1 MSTDAPTS
9 EPTDRIVI
17 VGASLAGGT
26 AALTL
31 RERGY
36 AGEILLIGAEEY
48 LPYERPPLS
57 KAILLGEADEPDWVA
72 SAEDWLAKEI
82 SVLTGTRVTA
92 IDLAAKTVTAGGTD
106 HGYTKLLLATG
117 STARRL
123 DIPGFSL
130 PGILTLRTLD
140 DALLLRSL
148 LTEGRRVVV
157 VGAGWIGCEV
167 AAAARSH
174 GSVVTM
180 IEMGPQPLAAVLGET
195 IGASF
200 AALHR
205 EHGVDLRLGVG
216 VTEFLGETAFTGV
229 RLSDGSTVEADIAV
243 VGAGAV
249 PNLDLARDAG
259 LELAGGGVA
268 VDETLRTSDPHVYA
282 VGDIAAETHPRYPG
296 RLRVEH
302 WDTAKNQGAHVAAN
316 LLGDSDPYTVAPF
329 FFTDQY
335 DLGCEYRGHADPAA
349 DDLVVSGDLDAREY
363 TAVWVRD
370 GLVIGALN
378 VNQWDDGDALQ
389 ALVDGA
395 TTRSVEDL
403 RAGRF

>member
-1 MSTDAPTS
+1 MSTDSQT
-9 EPTDRIVI
+9 TDRIVI

-36 AGEILLIGAEEY
+36 AGEILLIGAEEH

-57 KAILLGEADEPDWVA
+57 KALLLGEADEPDWVA
-72 SAEDWLAKEI
+72 TAEDWEAKEI
-82 SVLTGTRVTA
+82 TLLLGTRVTGL
-92 IDLAAKTVTAGGTD
+92 DLAARTVTAGGTSYA
-106 HGYTKLLLATG
+106 YTTLLLATG

-123 DIPGFSL
+123 DTPGFSL
-130 PGILTLRTLD
+130 PGVLTLRTLD
-140 DALLLRSL
+140 DARLLRSL
-148 LTEGRRVVV
+148 LTEGRKVVV

-174 GSVVTM
+174 GAVVTM

-195 IGASF
+195 VGASF
-200 AALHR
+200 GALHR

-216 VTEFLGETAFTGV
+216 VTEFVGETGLTGV
-229 RLSDGSTVEADIAV
+229 RLADGTVVEADIAV

-249 PNLDLARDAG
+249 PALELAADAG
-259 LELAGGGVA
+259 LELDGGGVA
-268 VDETLRTSDPHVYA
+268 VDAVLRTSDPQVFA
-282 VGDIAAETHPRYPG
+282 VGDIAAQAHPHYDG

-316 LLGDSDPYTVAPF
+316 LLGDSDPYTVRPF
-329 FFTDQY
+329 FFSDQY
-335 DLGCEYRGHADPAA
+335 DVGCEYRGHADPQT
-349 DDLVVSGDLDAREY
+349 DELVVSGDLDAREY
-363 TAVWVRD
+363 TAVWLRD
-370 GLVIGALN
+370 GVVTAALN

-395 TTRSVEDL
+395 KTVSRDDL
-403 RAGRF
+403 AAGTF